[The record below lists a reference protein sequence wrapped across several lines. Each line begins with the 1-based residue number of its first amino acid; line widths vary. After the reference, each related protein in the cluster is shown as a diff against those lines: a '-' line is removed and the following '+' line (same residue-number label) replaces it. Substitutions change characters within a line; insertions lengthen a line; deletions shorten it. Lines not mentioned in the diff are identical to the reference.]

1 VAPSSEKQKNN
12 EINQI
17 TNLLTEDSPVIP
29 YINFELLGCVLDNV
43 IDSSD
48 SYSYTNKMVIKF
60 FNLVHNAPKGICKQ
74 FYEELN
80 QFPGTFG
87 LFSTSF
93 LTTDLVKFLISKAL
107 DDKNSDLQLLIKQF
121 LLQYDIPPNQE
132 TNLKYWWNQKK
143 KNFSLATYF
152 LNILISTNKA
162 SERQKLNILEVY
174 SSLYQYNDIEFIK
187 TLKAQKNVLHDLI
200 FDDSKS
206 IEIRSA
212 ALELL
217 LLTASDASK
226 CDALSIPPIIM
237 EIVQNKKMFKNE
249 MLYEIILELEPFI
262 SNKKVYLFTRDIL
275 LNHKNSP
282 LVLARASMLIASS
295 SQQYVSKKIISQI
308 ILDNIDRLSNLRN
321 KYSISIMF
329 KALGLLYGKKY
340 HTVIAWQKAI
350 DAMPDDNAPLNTE
363 NNKQDKT
370 PTDVSP

>member
-1 VAPSSEKQKNN
+1 
-12 EINQI
+12 
-17 TNLLTEDSPVIP
+17 
-29 YINFELLGCVLDNV
+29 
-43 IDSSD
+43 
-48 SYSYTNKMVIKF
+48 
-60 FNLVHNAPKGICKQ
+60 
-74 FYEELN
+74 
-80 QFPGTFG
+80 
-87 LFSTSF
+87 
-93 LTTDLVKFLISKAL
+93 
-107 DDKNSDLQLLIKQF
+107 LIKQF
-121 LLQYDIPPNQE
+121 LLQYYIPPNQE
-132 TNLKYWWNQKK
+132 RNLKHWWNREK
-143 KNFSLATYF
+143 KNFSLAVYF
-152 LNILISTNKA
+152 LDILISRNKV

-200 FDDSKS
+200 FDDGKS

-329 KALGLLYGKKY
+329 KALGLLHGGGCNNL
-340 HTVIAWQKAI
+340 TAWQKAI